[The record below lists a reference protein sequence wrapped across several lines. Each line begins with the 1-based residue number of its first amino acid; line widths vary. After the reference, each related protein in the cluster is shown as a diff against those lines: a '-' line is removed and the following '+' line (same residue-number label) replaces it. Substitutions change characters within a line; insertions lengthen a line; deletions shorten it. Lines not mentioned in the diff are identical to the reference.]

1 MAGPTRLELAT
12 SCVTGR
18 RSNQLN
24 YGPTLPKRSNIHL
37 AILLKGGFEMNSQYN
52 TVRRQ
57 APNRSRMLEDQSTE
71 QTFYLLLNGGRE
83 RVRVAVNQ

>member
-1 MAGPTRLELAT
+1 
-12 SCVTGR
+12 
-18 RSNQLN
+18 
-24 YGPTLPKRSNIHL
+24 
-37 AILLKGGFEMNSQYN
+37 MNSQYN